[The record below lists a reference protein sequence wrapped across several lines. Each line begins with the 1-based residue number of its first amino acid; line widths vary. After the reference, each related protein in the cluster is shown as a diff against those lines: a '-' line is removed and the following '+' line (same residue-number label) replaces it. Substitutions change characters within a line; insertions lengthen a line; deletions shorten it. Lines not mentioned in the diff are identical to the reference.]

1 TGPYAIKPIRDH
13 LRRFSPAETPVN
25 TSRRYS
31 LTYDIIHWSWKAG
44 KRETF
49 SNSVIGRVVIQHEA
63 TDNQAS
69 YKISQRVAIGG
80 VDNFLEAE
88 IVCDRDDWDL
98 LRYWTLRTFHTTA
111 TGGFEPLSEL
121 AEKGRCS
128 GGQIRIESSSH
139 AYAFS
144 AENPVATQWSILDFL
159 LRKADASSNATFDLL
174 QDLSLFKPNH
184 SLTRDGTVLVKLEGG
199 KTVPLQA
206 HAHTGRGI
214 LPTHYLLDDRRRP
227 QLVTSSIVSWALSD
241 QTGTAEKVEG

>member
-1 TGPYAIKPIRDH
+1 
-13 LRRFSPAETPVN
+13 VN

-184 SLTRDGTVLVKLEGG
+184 SMHTPAGASCPPTICSTTGDAHSLSRAASYRGPFRIKRGPLRRWRVETR
-199 KTVPLQA
+199 
-206 HAHTGRGI
+206 
-214 LPTHYLLDDRRRP
+214 
-227 QLVTSSIVSWALSD
+227 
-241 QTGTAEKVEG
+241 TA